1 MILEVALLNVRSG
14 QSAAFEQ
21 AFAQSQAIIS
31 SMPGYRS
38 HQLLRCLEVQDK
50 YLLLVNW
57 DKLESHTVGS
67 RKARWPVKKVEFWTK
82 CRGMKRTCSLPHVE
96 LAYLARTATT
106 GREKPGV
113 KLAMDSSWPC
123 MAEALA
129 GGEILELFYPA
140 RPLRMGI
147 QLYFSFDTMDCPRI
161 LDQDTTLFSWPKNR
175 ATIIQRLRR
184 ILGYNFILLLQQL
197 LEKIKAVS

>member
-1 MILEVALLNVRSG
+1 
-14 QSAAFEQ
+14 
-21 AFAQSQAIIS
+21 
-31 SMPGYRS
+31 
-38 HQLLRCLEVQDK
+38 
-50 YLLLVNW
+50 
-57 DKLESHTVGS
+57 
-67 RKARWPVKKVEFWTK
+67 
-82 CRGMKRTCSLPHVE
+82 
-96 LAYLARTATT
+96 
-106 GREKPGV
+106 
-113 KLAMDSSWPC
+113 

-129 GGEILELFYPA
+129 GGEILELLYPA